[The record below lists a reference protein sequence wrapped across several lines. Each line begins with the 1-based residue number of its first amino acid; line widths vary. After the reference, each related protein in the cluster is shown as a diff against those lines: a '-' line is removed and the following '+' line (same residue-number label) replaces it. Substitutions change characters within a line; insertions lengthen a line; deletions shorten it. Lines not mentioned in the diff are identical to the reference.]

1 MVMSDNGNAF
11 IHSKDGNR
19 ERPLTSA
26 ALTTPIR
33 YSAAVHQFP
42 PPNDN
47 TYHGMAKQ
55 NGGIQASTQRND
67 VESSIRL
74 LHDLDDS
81 MECVPQWFD
90 DNLQID
96 APYPTI
102 ERANAL
108 VSSGTEER
116 RNHYKSAGR
125 FTYSTQNRTST
136 ETPDRRPKSSNAHL
150 MGGST

>member
-1 MVMSDNGNAF
+1 MVMSDNGNAI
-11 IHSKDGNR
+11 IHSKDG
-19 ERPLTSA
+19 
-26 ALTTPIR
+26 
-33 YSAAVHQFP
+33 
-42 PPNDN
+42 
-47 TYHGMAKQ
+47 
-55 NGGIQASTQRND
+55 ND

-116 RNHYKSAGR
+116 RNHLQECRSLYLRHTKQDIYGDTGPA
-125 FTYSTQNRTST
+125 
-136 ETPDRRPKSSNAHL
+136 PKELECTLDGWEHVKKTKTCRSKY
-150 MGGST
+150 

>member
-1 MVMSDNGNAF
+1 MVMSDNGNAI

-19 ERPLTSA
+19 ESPLTSA
-26 ALTTPIR
+26 GFNTLKQYP
-33 YSAAVHQFP
+33 AAVHQFLS
-42 PPNDN
+42 PNDN
-47 TYHGMAKQ
+47 RYHGVAKQ
-55 NGGIQASTQRND
+55 KWRNSGVDREND

>member
-1 MVMSDNGNAF
+1 MGWQS
-11 IHSKDGNR
+11 R
-19 ERPLTSA
+19 
-26 ALTTPIR
+26 
-33 YSAAVHQFP
+33 
-42 PPNDN
+42 
-47 TYHGMAKQ
+47 

-67 VESSIRL
+67 VESSTVYSIRL

-116 RNHYKSAGR
+116 RNHLQECRSLYLRHTKQDIYGDTGPA
-125 FTYSTQNRTST
+125 
-136 ETPDRRPKSSNAHL
+136 PKELECTLDGWEHVKKTKTRLSKY
-150 MGGST
+150 

>member
-1 MVMSDNGNAF
+1 
-11 IHSKDGNR
+11 
-19 ERPLTSA
+19 
-26 ALTTPIR
+26 
-33 YSAAVHQFP
+33 
-42 PPNDN
+42 
-47 TYHGMAKQ
+47 MAKQ
-55 NGGIQASTQRND
+55 KWRNSGVDREND

-150 MGGST
+150 MGGGT